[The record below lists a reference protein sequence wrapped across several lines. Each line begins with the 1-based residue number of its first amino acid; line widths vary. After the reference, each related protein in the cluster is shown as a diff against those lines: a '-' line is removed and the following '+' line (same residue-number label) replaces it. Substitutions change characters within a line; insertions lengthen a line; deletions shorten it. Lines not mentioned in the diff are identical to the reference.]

1 MLLVCSTGI
10 GTSELL
16 KVRIQQKVPNL
27 NIIGTMSNRQAKKNQ
42 DYIAGNTDLILTT
55 IDTPIEA
62 IGNIPIMI
70 INPLLTENDVQKIN
84 YILEKGRE
92 KNDRNRFEKS
102 SS

>member
-1 MLLVCSTGI
+1 
-10 GTSELL
+10 
-16 KVRIQQKVPNL
+16 
-27 NIIGTMSNRQAKKNQ
+27 MSNRQAKKNQ

-55 IDTPIEA
+55 IDTPIEG

-84 YILEKGRE
+84 YVLEKGRE

-102 SS
+102 GS

>member
-1 MLLVCSTGI
+1 
-10 GTSELL
+10 
-16 KVRIQQKVPNL
+16 
-27 NIIGTMSNRQAKKNQ
+27 MSNRQARKSQ

-55 IDTPIEA
+55 IDTPIEE

-70 INPLLTENDVQKIN
+70 ISPLLTENDVQKIK
-84 YILEKGRE
+84 YILEKGGE